1 MVEILSLNLKRLW
14 QYAVSESIA
23 LPLIGLLL
31 VLVLV
36 ISPVG
41 EFPLNDDWIY
51 SKTVQ
56 HLLETGQYKAHPY
69 LNATLIAQSY
79 WGAMFCKIFGFR
91 FTVLRISTLVLA
103 FVNAWAVAKS
113 GMVLGFSR
121 NLALLCGVMVATSP
135 LVLQLSY
142 SFMTDV
148 PFLAM
153 SNLSGFFFLKALRH
167 PKPQLIAWGSVTA
180 VLAFFVRQFGIL
192 LAIAFAIA
200 AAWLVWRKRYVWTSA
215 MTFAILMPWLGAI
228 GLYLGWGNALT
239 SETPILEVPQSY
251 GGPMLDALR
260 HVPVAMCYL
269 GLFALPLGIGRIAQM
284 IRGREV
290 WSGRRTFILVGFC
303 GFSVFTFWFPQ
314 ILYGVSKL
322 IFHREALWLRQYP
335 VRMPLIVY
343 RSLLDFGLGPLQL
356 PDAQFK
362 STVQLGEWWWVLT
375 VPVVLVAGLLFVAL
389 IDRGWS
395 GSRSKPSGSQ
405 QNQVQQ
411 NQDLFLASWAVLS
424 LAATYNPFRAILVDR
439 YLLVALVPFILL
451 LGRDLM
457 QHPLNLKLAL
467 KPIAIATIAIAI
479 FSVTSLQ
486 EYMAWNHTAWA
497 AHHKLETQYH
507 VASNVV
513 EGIDTY
519 NGWFNSEAYM
529 VKHNTR
535 SWWDVVKEGKSPWAL
550 DNQYVVASTE
560 PRSGY
565 QVLERIPYF
574 SWLGWKERKIIL
586 FRRSDVE
593 AQP

>member
-14 QYAVSESIA
+14 QYAVYESIA
-23 LPLIGLLL
+23 LPFIALSI

-103 FVNAWAVAKS
+103 FANAWAVAKS

-121 NLALLCGVMVATSP
+121 NLSLLCGAIVATSP

-153 SNLSGFFFLKALRH
+153 SNLSGFFFLKALRQ
-167 PKPQLIAWGSVTA
+167 PKPQRIAWGSVTA
-180 VLAFFVRQFGIL
+180 ALAFLVRQFGIL

-215 MTFAILMPWLGAI
+215 MTFALLTPWLGVI
-228 GLYLGWGNALT
+228 GLYIGWGNALI
-239 SETPILEVPQSY
+239 SDTPILEIPQSY
-251 GGPMLDALR
+251 GGPILDALR
-260 HVPVAMCYL
+260 HVPVSMSYL

-284 IRGREV
+284 IRGREA
-290 WSGRRTFILVGFC
+290 WSRRRTSLLIGFC

-314 ILYGVSKL
+314 ILYGFGKL
-322 IFHREALWLRQYP
+322 FFHRDALWLHQYP

-356 PDAQFK
+356 PDSQFK
-362 STVQLGEWWWVLT
+362 STVQLGEWWWAIT
-375 VPVVLVAGLLFVAL
+375 WPAVLVAGLLFVAL

-395 GSRSKPSGSQ
+395 GSTYKPSGSQ

-457 QHPLNLKLAL
+457 QHRFSLKLAL
-467 KPIAIATIAIAI
+467 KPILIGTMAIAI
-479 FSVTSLQ
+479 FSIASLQ
-486 EYMAWNHTAWA
+486 EYMAWNQTAWV

-507 VASNVV
+507 AASNVV

-529 VKHNTR
+529 VQHNSR
-535 SWWDVVKEGKSPWAL
+535 SWWDVVKEGKPPWVL

-560 PRSGY
+560 PQSGY

-574 SWLGWKERKIIL
+574 SWMGWKERKIVL
-586 FRRSDVE
+586 FRRTSIE
-593 AQP
+593 TKP

>member
-14 QYAVSESIA
+14 QYAVYQSIV
-23 LPLIGLLL
+23 LPFVGLLL
-31 VLVLV
+31 VLVLL

-103 FVNAWAVAKS
+103 FANAWAVAKS

-121 NLALLCGVMVATSP
+121 NLALLCGAIVATSP

-153 SNLSGFFFLKALRH
+153 SNLSGFFFLKALRQ

-180 VLAFFVRQFGIL
+180 VLAFLVRQFGIL
-192 LAIAFAIA
+192 LAIAFVIT

-215 MTFAILMPWLGAI
+215 MTLALLMPWLAVI
-228 GLYLGWGNALT
+228 GLYLGWGNALV
-239 SETPILEVPQSY
+239 SETPLLEVPQSY
-251 GGPMLDALR
+251 AGPILDALR

-269 GLFALPLGIGRIAQM
+269 GLFALPLGVGRIAQ
-284 IRGREV
+284 IIQGREV
-290 WSGRRTFILVGFC
+290 WSGRRKSILIGFC
-303 GFSVFTFWFPQ
+303 GVSVFTFWFPQ

-322 IFHREALWLRQYP
+322 IFHRDALWLRQYP

-362 STVQLGEWWWVLT
+362 STVQLGEWWWGLT
-375 VPVVLVAGLLFVAL
+375 VLVVPVAGLLVVAL
-389 IDRGWS
+389 IDRWRS
-395 GSRSKPSGSQ
+395 GAQENPYGAQ
-405 QNQVQQ
+405 QNQVHQ
-411 NQDLFLASWAVLS
+411 NQDLFLVSWAVLS
-424 LAATYNPFRAILVDR
+424 LAATYNPLRAVLVDR

-457 QHPLNLKLAL
+457 GHPFNLKVAL
-467 KPIAIATIAIAI
+467 KPIAICTMAIAM
-479 FSVTSLQ
+479 FSIASLQ
-486 EYMAWNHTAWA
+486 EYMAWNQTAWA

-507 VASNVV
+507 AASSVV

-529 VKHNTR
+529 VQHNTR
-535 SWWDVVKEGKSPWAL
+535 SWWDVVREGKTPWVL

-574 SWLGWKERKIIL
+574 SWLGWQERKIVL
-586 FRRSDVE
+586 FRRFNIG
-593 AQP
+593 AKP